1 MIVNKY
7 NTGGG
12 SGQRGPQG
20 YQGPE
25 GPQGAQ
31 GPAGSGST
39 GDSHI
44 LLASSGAPAGL
55 AEGDVWAQFIPAE
68 GPVYGDFDNTHETT
82 IQYSRS
88 GDDNPQAIRF
98 SLSNLEGGILNIRYA
113 IEEWDSMV
121 GLSFTNGEIYCDAWG
136 WQQIDQYHVVFDDSE
151 WMERTGG
158 KTVRAEIDGEFFY
171 FYSEDP
177 SIIWIYGVAD
187 NTNNVSIWEGTVT
200 PSHDDIAT
208 AYQVLGGTSRALAKT
223 EDIPSDDRLLP
234 SNADDTAML
243 IFNTTPNK
251 WLLTNRN
258 SVVND
263 GLASIG
269 EYDETK
275 GSNQTLVR
283 SSYWDIKWKPV
294 DNSVVEAV
302 SALPIT
308 SKDGSVYAYANASG
322 YGIAQAQSAVS
333 QMTWMNYPDTTEVS
347 AGFTQIRVPYTAY
360 SFIVEF
366 VTNNGSEACNLWWH
380 GEDSP
385 NHWDA
390 SNLDVS
396 GQVDGEF
403 SVTDPNGTLITSVRS
418 GDYLVVTF
426 ANTVTQVNAVSNLD
440 IYQSVDAA
448 IYTNAVMSDAVTKI
462 WKGTAAEYA
471 DLQSYDNNTFYIIL

>member
-1 MIVNKY
+1 MIINKY
-7 NTGGG
+7 QTGGG
-12 SGQRGPQG
+12 GTGPRGPQG
-20 YQGPE
+20 YQGP
-25 GPQGAQ
+25 Q
-31 GPAGSGST
+31 GPAGSGE
-39 GDSHI
+39 GGNSHI

-68 GPVYGDFDNTHETT
+68 GPVYGEFDDSHETT
-82 IQYSRS
+82 IQYSRG

-98 SLSNLEGGILNIRYA
+98 RLSNLEGGILNIRYA

-136 WQQIDQYHVVFDDSE
+136 WQQIDPYHVVFDDSE
-151 WMERTGG
+151 WMEKTGG

-177 SIIWIYGVAD
+177 SIIWVYGVAD
-187 NTNNVSIWEGTVT
+187 NTNNVSIWKGTVT

-234 SNADDTAML
+234 LNNVDDAAML

-283 SSYWDIKWKPV
+283 SSYWDIKWKPIN
-294 DNSVVEAV
+294 NSVVEAV
-302 SALPIT
+302 SALPTT
-308 SKDGSVYAYANASG
+308 SKDGNVYAYANASG
-322 YGIAQAQSAVS
+322 YGIAQAQSAVT
-333 QMTWMNYPDTTEVS
+333 QMAWMNYPDTTEVS

-366 VTNNGSEACNLWWH
+366 VTNNGSVACNLWWH

-440 IYQSVDAA
+440 IYRSIDAA